1 MTTTTPHTLS
11 QLADIGAAAAHKAI
25 HETDSWMPIHS
36 GSDAYPETAHAR
48 EAFAK
53 AVLDAVGYKF
63 PVDPEREAFD
73 AWVKDATA
81 LEGVNCMFEA
91 WKAGRE
97 ELRKAQTLDKEPA
110 ASPAKDYV
118 FYYQNDRDIKAGVPW
133 EMGRPENDGW
143 IDWLGGDCPVDRDV
157 TVQVQYRAEDF
168 GDTGNAGGFRW
179 NLTGKASDIVAYK
192 IVKP

>member
-1 MTTTTPHTLS
+1 MKLDDGPV
-11 QLADIGAAAAHKAI
+11 G
-25 HETDSWMPIHS
+25 
-36 GSDAYPETAHAR
+36 GSCAVAEGHAEYHIDRRYR
-48 EAFAK
+48 EAFAR
-53 AVLDAVGYKF
+53 AVLDVVGYKV

-73 AWVKDATA
+73 KWTKETGSPESDFIFA
-81 LEGVNCMFEA
+81 A

-97 ELRKAQTLDKEPA
+97 ELRKAQMLDKEPA
-110 ASPAKDYV
+110 
-118 FYYQNDRDIKAGVPW
+118 Q
-133 EMGRPENDGW
+133 PENDGW
-143 IDWLGGDCPVDRDV
+143 KDWPGGECPVGDNV